1 MIVIIIFV
9 EIVMKIIKIKLI
21 YEYDIILKLNEKRF
35 FLLNLSKPV
44 LNKNFEV
51 LK

>member
-35 FLLNLSKPV
+35 YLIKFIKTCI
-44 LNKNFEV
+44 E
-51 LK
+51 